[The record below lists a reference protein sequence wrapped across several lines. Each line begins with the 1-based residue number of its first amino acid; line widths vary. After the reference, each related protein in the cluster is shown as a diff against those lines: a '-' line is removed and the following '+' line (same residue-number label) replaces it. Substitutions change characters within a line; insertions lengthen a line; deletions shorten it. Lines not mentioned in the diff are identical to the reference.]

1 MDGRTKGGS
10 MPEIQ
15 QTDIAIVGGGLAGST
30 AAAMLARGRIRVVLI
45 DPHPI
50 YPPDFRCEK
59 LDASQLALLHK
70 TGLAGPVLR
79 AATVDEEICVAR
91 FGRLID
97 RRPNAQYGAFYD
109 TLVNAMRAEIPP
121 EVFIQAKASAI
132 ATSPDR
138 QTITLS
144 TGATLSARLVVLA
157 NGLNIALR
165 HALGIGREVLSACH
179 SVSIGFDLA
188 PVGRRSFDFRA
199 LTYFPERVSSH
210 MAYLTLFP
218 IGAIMRANLFVY
230 RDMDD
235 PWLQQMRLAPHYALH
250 TLMPRLRRLIGETEV
265 SDVKIRPVD
274 LAVSTN
280 YRRPGIVLV
289 GDAFSTSCPAAGTGC
304 NKVFTDVEL
313 LCNHHIPRWLASEA
327 MGADKVAAFYDDPLK
342 LACEAFSRDKAF
354 FLRALSTETNAL
366 WQAQRLV
373 RFTASAGIGALRKL
387 RARLGA
393 AERGHSST
401 PQSLT
406 TSKHQAA
413 EHWRDP
419 SAAAVGRSHFIAPA
433 PSKSISDSRLVRS
446 GAMK

>member
-1 MDGRTKGGS
+1 MDGRTKGDF
-10 MPEIQ
+10 MPEMQ

-30 AAAMLARGRIRVVLI
+30 AAAMLARAGIRAILI
-45 DPHPI
+45 DPHPT

-70 TGLAGPVLR
+70 TGLAGPILR
-79 AATVDEEICVAR
+79 AATADEEICVAR

-109 TLVNAMRAEIPP
+109 TLVNAMRAEIPA
-121 EVFIQAKASAI
+121 EVFIHAKATAI
-132 ATSPDR
+132 STSPDR

-199 LTYFPERVSSH
+199 LTYFPERVSSR

-235 PWLQQMRLAPHYALH
+235 PWLQQMRLAPHYALQA
-250 TLMPRLRRLIGETEV
+250 LMPRLRKLIGETEV

-280 YRRPGIVLV
+280 YRQPGIVLV

-313 LCNHHIPRWLASEA
+313 LCNHYIPRWLASEG
-327 MGADKVAAFYDDPLK
+327 MGADKVVAFYEDPVK
-342 LACEAFSRDKAF
+342 LACETFSRDKAF
-354 FLRALSTETNAL
+354 FLRALSTETDAL
-366 WQAQRLV
+366 WQARRLV
-373 RFTASAGIGALRKL
+373 RFVGGAGIGALRGL
-387 RARLGA
+387 RARM
-393 AERGHSST
+393 ST
-401 PQSLT
+401 PSRTMSAAQGLT
-406 TSKHQAA
+406 TSKRQAA
-413 EHWRDP
+413 EH
-419 SAAAVGRSHFIAPA
+419 
-433 PSKSISDSRLVRS
+433 
-446 GAMK
+446 